1 MPREQTPLRTIQVDY
16 RCDKCDTG
24 HMRPTGV
31 MLMSDPPKFPHCC
44 TECDALM
51 TFTEKY
57 PAVTYVFEGERLDLS
72 EARYRQQTL

>member
-1 MPREQTPLRTIQVDY
+1 MSREQTPLRTVRVDY

-31 MLMSDPPKFPHCC
+31 MLLSNPPKFPHRC
-44 TECDALM
+44 TECDALQ

-57 PAVTYVFEGERLDLS
+57 PTIQYAEEGESLNLNN
-72 EARYRQQTL
+72 YRQNTL